1 VSSKSFPSTA
11 NHQPDQKAIF
21 KEWVRARG
29 MVPEKVTSA
38 LDLLEYHVESQR
50 MFGKTV
56 VFY

>member
-1 VSSKSFPSTA
+1 
-11 NHQPDQKAIF
+11 
-21 KEWVRARG
+21 